1 MKKKILLV
9 EDELGLHRI
18 ASISLEGFGYEVVAL
33 TTGEEAL
40 DWLERNTPDLILL
53 DSVLPNIQGE
63 EVCKQLKSNDKLKH
77 IPIIL
82 YNAKCD
88 ISEKAKQVCA
98 NDCMTNPFN
107 SQDLLFKIKKLIG

>member
-1 MKKKILLV
+1 M
-9 EDELGLHRI
+9 
-18 ASISLEGFGYEVVAL
+18 AL

-40 DWLERNTPDLILL
+40 DWLETNSPDLILL
-53 DSVLPNIQGE
+53 DSVLPNMQGE
-63 EVCKQLKSNDKLKH
+63 EVCKQLKFNDKLQH

-98 NDCMTNPFN
+98 DDCMVKPFEA
-107 SQDLLFKIKKLIG
+107 QDLLAKIKKLIG

>member
-63 EVCKQLKSNDKLKH
+63 EVCKQLKSNDKLK
-77 IPIIL
+77 PGCYL
-82 YNAKCD
+82 AKRPGLPHREPRQQ
-88 ISEKAKQVCA
+88 SVGHQFSAKKC
-98 NDCMTNPFN
+98 C
-107 SQDLLFKIKKLIG
+107 S

>member
-1 MKKKILLV
+1 MAPFMMRRSN
-9 EDELGLHRI
+9 H
-18 ASISLEGFGYEVVAL
+18 ASGSSVTAVPGG
-33 TTGEEAL
+33 TGEEAL
-40 DWLERNTPDLILL
+40 DWLEGNVADLILMN
-53 DSVLPNIQGE
+53 SVLPNMQGE

-88 ISEKAKQVCA
+88 ISEKAKQVRA
-98 NDCMTNPFN
+98 NDCMVNPFN

>member
-9 EDELGLHRI
+9 ENELGLHRI
-18 ASISLEGFGYEVVAL
+18 AKISLEGFGYEVIAL

-40 DWLERNTPDLILL
+40 DWLERNITDLILL
-53 DSVLPNIQGE
+53 NSVLSDIQGE
-63 EVCKQLKSNDKLKH
+63 EVCKRLKSNDKLKH
-77 IPIIL
+77 IPVIL

-88 ISEKAKQVCA
+88 ISEKAKRACA
-98 NDCMTNPFN
+98 DDCMTRPFQ

>member
-1 MKKKILLV
+1 MKKKILLI
-9 EDELGLHRI
+9 DNELDVHRI
-18 ASISLEGFGYEVVAL
+18 AKISLEDFGYEVMVL

-40 DWLERNTPDLILL
+40 DWLESNIPDLILL
-53 DSVLPNIQGE
+53 NSVLPNMQGE
-63 EVCKQLKSNDKLKH
+63 EVCKLLKSNDKLKH

-88 ISEKAKQVCA
+88 ISEKAKQVHA
-98 NDCMTNPFN
+98 NDCMINPFN

>member
-53 DSVLPNIQGE
+53 DFSRLQTSSPCILGKTKSSNI
-63 EVCKQLKSNDKLKH
+63 KSG
-77 IPIIL
+77 IFFSSQS
-82 YNAKCD
+82 NA
-88 ISEKAKQVCA
+88 SSPVVSA
-98 NDCMTNPFN
+98 MT
-107 SQDLLFKIKKLIG
+107 S